1 MRHYFKNF
9 QNDEAGA
16 VAVDWVVLGAAVV
29 GIGLASVVSVRTGV
43 NDLGTDT
50 QLALSGV
57 EVASLGELG
66 GIAAAWAYGGL
77 YVTREWMDGPGG
89 FVEQIT
95 NWGRT
100 PAELQASYDSF
111 ARNAQRYIDEGN
123 ASFAGL
129 MVDHMYAV
137 QQVLANAGVPVS
149 GDSIPVQSMYTAVTS
164 M

>member
-1 MRHYFKNF
+1 MRLHFRKF
-9 QNDEAGA
+9 QTDESGA
-16 VAVDWVVLGAAVV
+16 VTVDWVILGAAIV
-29 GIGLASVVSVRTGV
+29 GLGIASVGSVRTGV

-66 GIAAAWAYGGL
+66 SFAAPWEFTGL
-77 YVTREWMDGPGG
+77 YVSREWIEGPGG

-100 PAELQASYDSF
+100 PAELQASYDGY
-111 ARNAQRYIDEGN
+111 ARSAQRYIDQGN

-137 QQVLANAGVPVS
+137 QQVLANAGASVS
-149 GDSIPVQSMYTAVTS
+149 GDSISVQSMHTAVTS